1 MDKIKYLLDTNICI
15 HFIKNDKEIVQKI
28 KYVGFDNCYISEIT
42 ILELLYGVANSA
54 TLKQTENRKRLKELE
69 DSFDDRVLL
78 IRSAFENFS
87 IQKVHLRKLGTLISD
102 FDLLIGSTALIN
114 NLTLVSRNVKEMNRI
129 EGLKL
134 ENWID

>member
-15 HFIKNDKEIVQKI
+15 HFMKNDKEIVQKI